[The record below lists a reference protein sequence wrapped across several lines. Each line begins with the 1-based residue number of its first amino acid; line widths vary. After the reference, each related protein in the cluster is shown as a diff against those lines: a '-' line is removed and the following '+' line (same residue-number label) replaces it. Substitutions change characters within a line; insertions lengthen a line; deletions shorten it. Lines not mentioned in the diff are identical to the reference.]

1 MVFLIQL
8 RQWRVRSNQRH
19 GTNYTNERADQ
30 HPDDNEFEA
39 AAGLGL
45 ILDRAVAGLRR
56 V

>member
-1 MVFLIQL
+1 MVFLKL
-8 RQWRVRSNQRH
+8 RQWRVRRNQRH

-30 HPDDNEFEA
+30 HPDDNELEA
-39 AAGLGL
+39 AAGLRL

>member
-1 MVFLIQL
+1 MVFLKL
-8 RQWRVRSNQRH
+8 RQWRVRRNQRH
-19 GTNYTNERADQ
+19 GPQYAKNCPDQ
-30 HPDDNEFEA
+30 HSDDDELEA